1 MVAIN
6 WLSREETVA
15 LGWTLVHFLWQGAAI
30 ALAYAILDRM
40 TRRASPAVRY
50 LVALGAF
57 ALMPL
62 AVIATF
68 ANEMRNSSLTTTIAQ
83 PKAPVSRFHL
93 DETAITIAQDLPTAA
108 APAMNRP
115 RAWLAD
121 HLEPALP
128 WVDDLWMIGVSLL
141 ALRAM
146 GGWYHLQALKKR
158 ARWTIP
164 ADLAH
169 QFHQISRQMRLARN
183 ISLRISEEV
192 ISPLAMGAWRA
203 TVILPVSA
211 VLRMPPSELE
221 AVLAHELA
229 HIRRFDY
236 LCNLFQTAVESVLFF
251 HPAIWW
257 LSRTVRD
264 RREVCC
270 DEIAVAVCADP
281 IVYAQALLRLEEE
294 KTTRLQLAVALKGP
308 NGSLLRRVKLVLGDG
323 PNGPTSESRA
333 ASGVRVAAAAI
344 LVMGLF
350 FGPRVRNVVAAP
362 LITVSQTAF
371 SHATP
376 TLALIVKPQSP
387 ATPVKAIPKS
397 EDAGP
402 ANVAVIPIPAPDV
415 IVTPTPAPDV
425 NAKVNVNATASSDV
439 VVADEAT
446 SINLSLAENLAQ
458 SSGTG
463 ESQGAGESHSTSSS
477 SSSKTST
484 YIESMRAAGYPLD
497 LNNDLDTLIALKS
510 LGVTPEY
517 AKSMAATGLGK
528 PDVHD
533 LIAMKSLGVTPE
545 YLASLK
551 QSGLGPKDLNEAVSL
566 KALGVT
572 PEYAAGMKQAGF
584 TDLRAQELIAL
595 KAQGMTPEHAKWL
608 KQQFPQ
614 ATAEEMQRA
623 AVFHIDDK
631 FIAEAKSHGFDTKD
645 LDKLLRL
652 KMSGLLDN

>member
-1 MVAIN
+1 MVAMN

-15 LGWTLVHFLWQGAAI
+15 LGWTLLHFLWQGAVL
-30 ALAYAILDRM
+30 ALIYAVIDRI
-40 TRRASPAVRY
+40 TRRTSAPSRY
-50 LVALGAF
+50 LIALGAL

-68 ANEMRNSSLTTTIAQ
+68 ASEMRTSSLATTMTQREA
-83 PKAPVSRFHL
+83 AVSRFHL
-93 DETAITIAQDLPTAA
+93 NEIAPTPIARNLTLVFS
-108 APAMNRP
+108 PTVSR

-128 WVDDLWMIGVSLL
+128 WIDGVWMIGITLL

-146 GGWYHLQALKKR
+146 GGWYQLQMLRRR

-164 ADLAH
+164 AEIEH
-169 QFHQISRQMRLARN
+169 QFHRISEQMRLARQ
-183 ISLRISEEV
+183 ISLRISDEV

-236 LCNLFQTAVESVLFF
+236 LCNLFQTAVESILFF
-251 HPAIWW
+251 HPAVWW
-257 LSRTVRD
+257 LSRTVRE

-270 DEIAVAVCADP
+270 DEVAVSVCADP
-281 IVYAQALLRLEEE
+281 IIYAQALLRLEEE
-294 KTTRLQLAVALKGP
+294 KTTRLQLAVALKGS
-308 NGSLLRRVKLVLGDG
+308 NGSLLRRVKLVLGDRA
-323 PNGPTSESRA
+323 TAESRTT
-333 ASGVRVAAAAI
+333 SGIRVAAAAI
-344 LVMGLF
+344 LAMGLL
-350 FGPRVRNVVAAP
+350 FGPKVRSVIAAP
-362 LITVSQTAF
+362 TITVSQTRF
-371 SHATP
+371 NHAMP
-376 TLALIVKPQSP
+376 AVSLVAKPQSGS
-387 ATPVKAIPKS
+387 ATVKARPTS
-397 EDAGP
+397 VEQGEPNVSVTQMPA
-402 ANVAVIPIPAPDV
+402 ANVDV
-415 IVTPTPAPDV
+415 KV
-425 NAKVNVNATASSDV
+425 KVNPNPNVI
-439 VVADEAT
+439 VADEAVSVDLPSDET
-446 SINLSLAENLAQ
+446 SGQ
-458 SSGTG
+458 S
-463 ESQGAGESHSTSSS
+463 SQGAGESQSTGSSS
-477 SSSKTST
+477 SIKGST
-484 YIESMRAAGYPLD
+484 YIEEMRAAGYPLD
-497 LNNDLDTLIALKS
+497 LNNDLDTLVALKS

-517 AKSMAATGLGK
+517 AKSMAATGMGK
-528 PDVHD
+528 PSAHD

-551 QSGLGPKDLNEAVSL
+551 QTGLGPKDLNEAVSL

-572 PEYAAGMKQAGF
+572 PEYAAAMKQAGF
-584 TDLRAQELIAL
+584 TYLNAHELVAL

-614 ATAEEMQRA
+614 ATPEEMQRA

-631 FIAEAKSHGFDTKD
+631 FIAEAKAHGFDSKD

-652 KMSGLLDN
+652 KMSGLLDE

>member
-1 MVAIN
+1 MVAMN

-15 LGWTLVHFLWQGAAI
+15 LGWTLVHFIWQGAAL
-30 ALAYAILDRM
+30 ALAYAVIDRL
-40 TRRASPAVRY
+40 TRRTSSALRY

-57 ALMPL
+57 ALMPI

-68 ANEMRNSSLTTTIAQ
+68 AREMRTSSFTTAIVQRETA
-83 PKAPVSRFHL
+83 VSRFHL
-93 DETAITIAQDLPTAA
+93 SATKAAVAQDLALTAS
-108 APAMNRP
+108 PAVNRN

-128 WVDDLWMIGVSLL
+128 WIDDLWMIGVSLL

-146 GGWYHLQALKKR
+146 GGWCQLQMLRKR

-164 ADLAH
+164 SDLAH
-169 QFHQISRQMRLARN
+169 QFHQISMQMQLAGQ
-183 ISLRISEEV
+183 ITLRISDEV

-203 TVILPVSA
+203 TVILPASA
-211 VLRMPPSELE
+211 ALRMPPSELE

-251 HPAIWW
+251 HPAVWW

-270 DEIAVAVCADP
+270 DEIAVSVCADP
-281 IVYAQALLRLEEE
+281 IVYARALLRLEEE
-294 KTTRLQLAVALKGP
+294 KTAQLQLAVALKGS

-323 PNGPTSESRA
+323 TTAENRA
-333 ASGVRVAAAAI
+333 SSGVRAAAAAI
-344 LVMGLF
+344 LVMGLL
-350 FGPRVRNVVAAP
+350 FGPKVRKVVAAP

-371 SHATP
+371 NHAAP
-376 TLALIVKPQSP
+376 ALSLVAMPQP
-387 ATPVKAIPKS
+387 ATTVKAKAKS
-397 EDAGP
+397 DDQGP
-402 ANVAVIPIPAPDV
+402 AGVVVAPMPAPNVDVKTRVNVA
-415 IVTPTPAPDV
+415 
-425 NAKVNVNATASSDV
+425 SSTKV
-439 VVADEAT
+439 VVADEAM
-446 SINLSLAENLAQ
+446 SLNVSSAGSGEQ
-458 SSGTG
+458 SSGAG
-463 ESQGAGESHSTSSS
+463 DSQAPGRSSS
-477 SSSKTST
+477 NKTST

-497 LNNDLDTLIALKS
+497 LNNDLDNLIAMKS
-510 LGVTPEY
+510 LGVTPDY
-517 AKSMAATGLGK
+517 AKAMASTGLGK
-528 PDVHD
+528 PSIQD
-533 LIAMKSLGVTPE
+533 LIALKSLGVTPE

-551 QSGLGPKDLNEAVSL
+551 QSGLAPKDLNEAVSF

-572 PEYAAGMKQAGF
+572 PEYAAAMKQAGYSNL
-584 TDLRAQELIAL
+584 DANELMAL

-614 ATAEEMQRA
+614 ATPDELQQA

-631 FIAEAKSHGFDTKD
+631 FMAEAKSHGFDSKD
-645 LDKLLRL
+645 LDKLVRL
-652 KMSGLLDN
+652 KMSGLLDE